1 MWWVNVN
8 LTKKTLGLLL
18 IVLVISTSILVAIP
32 NNYYVVSVGLT
43 LYAISLIILLI
54 YCEKMRS
61 MREFQGVLQLI
72 VFSTSIGVL
81 LGMFFSPTLLSL
93 LTAISIGTLLL
104 IYTILSTR
112 WYV

>member
-1 MWWVNVN
+1 VN

-54 YCEKMRS
+54 YCEKTRS

-93 LTAISIGTLLL
+93 LTAISIGMLLL